1 MKFLILTQ
9 YFPPE
14 VGASQVRLAALC
26 EELAR
31 AGHQVEVVTAMPHHP
46 VGEIFPSYRGKWY
59 QREERDSMVIHRVW
73 LYAGKRSSAARL
85 LSYLSFA
92 VTCLYGLFRAN
103 KPDYVFVDSP
113 PLFLGI
119 PGWIAAKCW
128 RSCFVFNVADLW
140 PDSARDLNIIR
151 GRFLLGSATLLER
164 WIYSR
169 ANYVTAVTDGI
180 RNTLLRDKQLPPG
193 RVLFLPNGVD
203 THLFQPGAPD
213 ESLKQALG
221 LTGKRVVLYAGNHGY
236 AGAVEQLL
244 RAASDLRGDP
254 SIHFLLV
261 GDGPEKKL
269 LQQLAVD
276 LHLENITFHT
286 SVSIEDLPPLLS
298 ISDLAAVTLRKAK
311 ITEGARPAKMF
322 VMMAGAKP
330 IVLAAEGEAPILL
343 KTANA
348 GTVVPPEDPVQ
359 LAGAIRAL
367 LNDPQRAKQLG
378 ANGRAFVKANF
389 EWSSLVRGWLAQL
402 MAGKAP
408 LQSVPR
414 QTDKLRQ
421 PEETGEAGVGA

>member
-31 AGHQVEVVTAMPHHP
+31 AGHHVEVVTAMPHHP
-46 VGEIFPSYRGKWY
+46 VGQIFPSHRGTWY
-59 QREERDSMVIHRVW
+59 QREDRESMVIHRVW
-73 LYAGKRSSAARL
+73 LYAGKGSSAARL

-92 VTCLYGLFRAN
+92 LTCLYGLFQAK

-128 RSCFVFNVADLW
+128 RASMVFNVADLW

-151 GRFLLGSATLLER
+151 GRFLIGSATLLER
-164 WIYSR
+164 WIYDR

-180 RNTLLRDKQLPPG
+180 RDTLLREKHLPRG
-193 RVLFLPNGVD
+193 KVLFLPNGVD
-203 THLFQPGAPD
+203 TRLFQPGPPD

-221 LTGKRVVLYAGNHGY
+221 LAGKRVVLYAGNHGY

-244 RAASDLRGDP
+244 RAASDLRDDA

-261 GDGPEKKL
+261 GDGPEKPS
-269 LQQLAVD
+269 LQRLAAD
-276 LHLENITFHT
+276 LHLENVSFHNP
-286 SVSIEDLPPLLS
+286 VPIDELPPLLS
-298 ISDLAAVTLRKAK
+298 ISDLAAVTLRKAR

-330 IVLAAEGEAPILL
+330 IVLAAQGEAATLL

-348 GTVVPPEDPVQ
+348 GTVVPPEDPVL

-367 LNDPQRAKQLG
+367 LNDPVRAKQLG
-378 ANGRAFVKANF
+378 ANGRAFVKATF
-389 EWSSLVRGWLAQL
+389 EWSSLVHGWLAQL
-402 MAGKAP
+402 VTGKSAV
-408 LQSVPR
+408 QSLPR
-414 QTDKLRQ
+414 QTDTVRH
-421 PEETGEAGVGA
+421 PEENAREAV